1 MAYDG
6 TLKFDTK
13 VDSSGF
19 KSGVDKITSIAKTGL
34 KSAVGA
40 ISAVSA
46 ALTAAGGYA
55 IKVGSDFEAGMS
67 EVSAI
72 SGATSEDLE
81 ALTAKA
87 KEMGAIT
94 KFSATESA
102 EAFKY
107 MAMAGWKTE
116 DMLGGIEGIMNLAA
130 ASGEDLA
137 TVSDI
142 CTDALTAFGL
152 QAGDSAHFAD
162 VLAKAASNSN
172 TNVGMMGYTF
182 KYVAPIAGAMKYSI
196 EDTAVAIGLMANA
209 GIKGEQ
215 AGTSL
220 RAMLTRLVKPTD
232 ESAAAMEKLGI
243 TATNSDGSMKP
254 LSETI
259 GDLRTAFAGLTDS
272 EKAEYAANIAGQEAM
287 SGLLAI
293 VNASDDDFNKLTEAI
308 NHSDGAAKQAAETMQ
323 DNLKGAME
331 ELGGSAET
339 LGLEIYEQIQIPL
352 KNAAQ
357 QGTEYINQ
365 ITEAFRSGG
374 LKEAVSE
381 AGDIFAEL
389 AVKAAE
395 QAPQMINAAVSF
407 IKSFINGIKDHSAEL
422 LQAAQEIVW
431 ALVDGLVRLLPREVQ
446 KPVKETVNILKQ
458 SFQDGGLKQAINTVG
473 TILKKLG
480 KIVSD
485 LAKTVLPLLAK
496 AVDFVGKHLKTLVP
510 LATAAVAAWK
520 AWKIVQ
526 QVSTWMKGLQKAVEM
541 ANAAEKVKIVTTTAA
556 AAAETKAAAATG
568 ASTAA
573 LTLKQLAVGVLTGK
587 IGLAT
592 AAQWLWNTAM
602 NANPIGLV
610 ITAIGIFITTLGL
623 LYTAISDQQT
633 AEERLNEANENLGK
647 SFEGAAEAFDNF
659 DEGLQNAESNLS
671 AFNDTMFASS
681 EEQQELQKN
690 MEEVQAGITEICK
703 TAVENRGSLTDEE
716 IEKLENYFERLNE
729 LTQQELDMQQQKA
742 ESIKQIAVD
751 EANTYEGSLEDY
763 QALSQKWIKTAQE
776 QYDAQ
781 VQLAEQNEI
790 EQLALLNKSYDD
802 QNKAHDDYYFEQV
815 NRFKNQKEQAISEA
829 KEQFDEVNTA
839 YKDGYFER
847 AEILQDWLEK
857 NNELSEQERQETE
870 YHNQL
875 MDELEQKEA
884 ENLYN
889 HQTKRMAYTNKY
901 TKQMEEEN
909 ERHTSKLAD
918 IREAYNSG
926 FNEDAQEELGTWSA
940 YVTQVT
946 KKGGELTEEEQALV
960 NDLLD
965 IMDDLPP
972 ESQGIVESMMAGMAI
987 GVRKKSDSVVAELES
1002 AMGRAIGAMNKKL
1015 GINSPSKVTRRMFR
1029 YVMEG
1034 AELGVEDEEPA
1045 LEKKASG
1052 AARSFLDSF
1061 RDAKIDASALV
1072 QRMKSAVAAQNIS
1085 LSAPAVSS
1093 ASFAAVHS
1101 ASGNSAGNE
1110 PATGQYVART
1120 EVIIDGR
1127 EVARATAPFMGSQL
1141 AWEG

>member
-1 MAYDG
+1 M
-6 TLKFDTK
+6 
-13 VDSSGF
+13 DSSGF
-19 KSGVDKITSIAKTGL
+19 KSGVDKITSIAKTSL
-34 KSAVGA
+34 KAAVGA
-40 ISAVSA
+40 IGAVST
-46 ALTAAGGYA
+46 ALTVAGGYA
-55 IKVGSDFEAGMS
+55 IKIGSDFEAGMS
-67 EVSAI
+67 EVAAI
-72 SGATSEDLE
+72 SGATGEDLE

-152 QAGDSAHFAD
+152 QASDSSHFAD

-172 TNVGMMGYTF
+172 TNVGMMGATF
-182 KYVAPIAGAMKYSI
+182 KYVAPIAGSMKYRI

-220 RAMLTRLVKPTD
+220 RAMLTRLVDPPKD
-232 ESAAAMEKLGI
+232 AAAALEALNI
-243 TATNSDGSMKP
+243 SATNADGTMRP
-254 LSETI
+254 LNDVLV
-259 GDLRTAFAGLTDS
+259 DLREGFAGLDDS
-272 EKAEYAANIAGQEAM
+272 QKASYASSIAGTEAM

-293 VNASDDDFNKLTEAI
+293 VNASDDDFNQLTEAI

-323 DNLKGAME
+323 DNFKGAME
-331 ELGGSAET
+331 ELGGSVET
-339 LGLEIYEQIQIPL
+339 LGLEIYEQIQAPL

-407 IKSFINGIKDHSAEL
+407 IKSFINGIKEHSAEL
-422 LQAAQEIVW
+422 LQAAQKIVW
-431 ALVDGLVRLLPREVQ
+431 ALVDGLVKLLPKEVQ

-473 TILKKLG
+473 TILENLG
-480 KIVSD
+480 KIVSN
-485 LAKTVLPLLAK
+485 LAKTILPLLAK
-496 AVDFVGKHLKTLVP
+496 AVDFVGKNLKIIIPLV
-510 LATAAVAAWK
+510 TAAVTAWK
-520 AWKIVQ
+520 TWKIIQ
-526 QVSTWMKGLQKAVEM
+526 QVSTWMKSVAQTITA
-541 ANAAEKVKIVTTTAA
+541 TTAA
-556 AAAETKAAAATG
+556 TAASTAATTAEAAATTAATG
-568 ASTAA
+568 AI
-573 LTLKQLAVGVLTGK
+573 TLKEIAV
-587 IGLAT
+587 GLAT
-592 AAQWLWNTAM
+592 KAQLLWNSAM
-602 NANPIGLV
+602 NSNPIGLV
-610 ITAIGIFITTLGL
+610 VTAIGFLVGALGTL
-623 LYTAISDQQT
+623 YAATEDQQT
-633 AEERLNEANENLGK
+633 AEERLNEANENLGE
-647 SFEGAAEAFDNF
+647 SFEGAAESFDNF
-659 DEGLQNAESNLS
+659 EEGLQNAESNLS

-729 LTQQELDMQQQKA
+729 LTQQELDIQQQKA

-763 QALSQKWIKTAQE
+763 QELSQKWIKTAQE

-781 VQLAEQNEI
+781 VQLAEENEI

-815 NRFKNQKEQAISEA
+815 NRFKNQKEQAVSEA
-829 KEQFDEVNTA
+829 KEQFEAVNAA

-847 AEILQDWLEK
+847 AEILQGWLEK

-889 HQTKRMAYTNKY
+889 HQAKRMAYTNKY

-926 FNEDAQEELGTWSA
+926 FNEDVQEELGTWAA

-946 KKGGELTEEEQALV
+946 KNGGELTEEEQALV
-960 NDLLD
+960 NGLID

-972 ESQGIVESMMAGMAI
+972 ESRSIVENMMAGMAI
-987 GVRKKSDSVVAELES
+987 GVKEKSNSVISELKS
-1002 AMGRAIGAMNKKL
+1002 AMGRAISAANKEL
-1015 GINSPSKVTRRMFR
+1015 GINSPSKVTRRMFH

-1034 AELGVEDEEPA
+1034 AELGVEDKEPA
-1045 LEKKASG
+1045 LEKQATG
-1052 AARSFLDSF
+1052 AAQSFLDSF
-1061 RDAKIDASALV
+1061 SNAKIDASALV
-1072 QRMKSAVAAQNIS
+1072 QRMKSAIDAQNIS
-1085 LSAPAVSS
+1085 LSTPAVSS
-1093 ASFAAVHS
+1093 ASFAAVRLS
-1101 ASGNSAGNE
+1101 SGSFAENE
-1110 PATGQYVART
+1110 PVPGQYVART

-1127 EVARATAPFMGSQL
+1127 EVARATAPFLGSQL

>member
-19 KSGVDKITSIAKTGL
+19 KSGVDKITSIAKTSL
-34 KSAVGA
+34 KAAVGA
-40 ISAVSA
+40 IGAVST
-46 ALTAAGGYA
+46 ALTVAGGYA
-55 IKVGSDFEAGMS
+55 IKIGSDFEAGMS
-67 EVSAI
+67 EVAAI
-72 SGATSEDLE
+72 SGATGEDLE

-152 QAGDSAHFAD
+152 QASDSSHFAD

-172 TNVGMMGYTF
+172 TNVGMMGATF
-182 KYVAPIAGAMKYSI
+182 KYVAPIAGSMKYRI

-220 RAMLTRLVKPTD
+220 RAMLTRLVDPPKD
-232 ESAAAMEKLGI
+232 AAAALEALNI
-243 TATNSDGSMKP
+243 SATNADGTMRP
-254 LSETI
+254 LNDVLV
-259 GDLRTAFAGLTDS
+259 DLREGFAGLDDS
-272 EKAEYAANIAGQEAM
+272 QKASYASSIAGTEAM

-293 VNASDDDFNKLTEAI
+293 VNASDDDFNQLTEAI

-323 DNLKGAME
+323 DNFKGAME
-331 ELGGSAET
+331 ELGGSVET
-339 LGLEIYEQIQIPL
+339 LGLEIYEQIQAPL

-374 LKEAVSE
+374 LKEDVSE

-407 IKSFINGIKDHSAEL
+407 IKSFINGIKEHSAEL
-422 LQAAQEIVW
+422 LQAAQKIVW
-431 ALVDGLVRLLPREVQ
+431 ALVDGLVKLLPKEVQ

-473 TILKKLG
+473 TILENLG
-480 KIVSD
+480 KIVSN
-485 LAKTVLPLLAK
+485 LAKTILPLLAK
-496 AVDFVGKHLKTLVP
+496 AVDFVGKNLKIIIPLV
-510 LATAAVAAWK
+510 TAAVTAWK
-520 AWKIVQ
+520 TWKIIQ
-526 QVSTWMKGLQKAVEM
+526 QVSTWMKSVAQTITA
-541 ANAAEKVKIVTTTAA
+541 TTAA
-556 AAAETKAAAATG
+556 TAASTAATTAEAAATTAATG
-568 ASTAA
+568 AI
-573 LTLKQLAVGVLTGK
+573 TLKEIAV
-587 IGLAT
+587 GLAT
-592 AAQWLWNTAM
+592 KAQLLWNSAM
-602 NANPIGLV
+602 NSNPIGLV
-610 ITAIGIFITTLGL
+610 VTAIGFLVGALGTL
-623 LYTAISDQQT
+623 YAATEDQQT
-633 AEERLNEANENLGK
+633 AEERLNEANENLGE
-647 SFEGAAEAFDNF
+647 SFEGAAESFDNF
-659 DEGLQNAESNLS
+659 EEGLQNAESNLS

-729 LTQQELDMQQQKA
+729 LTQQELDIQQQKA

-763 QALSQKWIKTAQE
+763 QELSQKWIKTAQE

-781 VQLAEQNEI
+781 VQLAEENEI

-815 NRFKNQKEQAISEA
+815 NRFKNQKEQAVSEA
-829 KEQFDEVNTA
+829 KEQFEAVNAA

-847 AEILQDWLEK
+847 AEILQGWLEK

-889 HQTKRMAYTNKY
+889 HQAKRMAYTNKY

-926 FNEDAQEELGTWSA
+926 FNEDVQEELGTWAA

-946 KKGGELTEEEQALV
+946 KNGGELTEEEQALV
-960 NDLLD
+960 NGLID

-972 ESQGIVESMMAGMAI
+972 ESRSIVENMMAGMAI
-987 GVRKKSDSVVAELES
+987 GVKEKSNSVISELKS
-1002 AMGRAIGAMNKKL
+1002 AMGRAISAANKEL
-1015 GINSPSKVTRRMFR
+1015 GINSPSKVTRRMFH

-1034 AELGVEDEEPA
+1034 AELGVEDKEPA
-1045 LEKKASG
+1045 LEKQATG
-1052 AARSFLDSF
+1052 AAQSFLDSF
-1061 RDAKIDASALV
+1061 SNAKIDASALV
-1072 QRMKSAVAAQNIS
+1072 QRMKSAIDAQNIS
-1085 LSAPAVSS
+1085 LSTPAVSS
-1093 ASFAAVHS
+1093 ASFAAVRLS
-1101 ASGNSAGNE
+1101 SGSFAENE
-1110 PATGQYVART
+1110 PVPGQYVART

-1127 EVARATAPFMGSQL
+1127 EVARATAPFLGSQL

>member
-19 KSGVDKITSIAKTGL
+19 KSGVDKITSIAKTSL
-34 KSAVGA
+34 KAAVGA
-40 ISAVSA
+40 IGAVST
-46 ALTAAGGYA
+46 ALTVAGGYA
-55 IKVGSDFEAGMS
+55 IKIGSDFEAGMS
-67 EVSAI
+67 EVAAI
-72 SGATSEDLE
+72 SGATGEDLE

-152 QAGDSAHFAD
+152 QASDSSHFAD

-172 TNVGMMGYTF
+172 TNVGMMGATF
-182 KYVAPIAGAMKYSI
+182 KYVAPIAGSMKYRI

-220 RAMLTRLVKPTD
+220 RAMLTRLVDPPKD
-232 ESAAAMEKLGI
+232 AAAALEALNI
-243 TATNSDGSMKP
+243 SATNADGTMRP
-254 LSETI
+254 LNDVLV
-259 GDLRTAFAGLTDS
+259 DLREGFAGLDDS
-272 EKAEYAANIAGQEAM
+272 QKASYASSIAGTEAM

-293 VNASDDDFNKLTEAI
+293 VNASDDDFNQLTEAI

-323 DNLKGAME
+323 DNFKGAVE
-331 ELGGSAET
+331 ELGGSVET
-339 LGLEIYEQIQIPL
+339 LGLEIYEQIQAPL

-407 IKSFINGIKDHSAEL
+407 IKSFINGIKEHSAEL
-422 LQAAQEIVW
+422 LQAAQKIVW
-431 ALVDGLVRLLPREVQ
+431 ALVDGLVKLLPKEVQ

-473 TILKKLG
+473 TILENLG
-480 KIVSD
+480 KIVSN
-485 LAKTVLPLLAK
+485 LAKTILPLLAK
-496 AVDFVGKHLKTLVP
+496 AVDFVGKNLKIIIPLV
-510 LATAAVAAWK
+510 TAAVTAWK
-520 AWKIVQ
+520 TWKIVQ
-526 QVSTWMKGLQKAVEM
+526 QVSTWMKSVAQAIT
-541 ANAAEKVKIVTTTAA
+541 ATTAA
-556 AAAETKAAAATG
+556 TAASTAATTAEAAATTAATG
-568 ASTAA
+568 AI
-573 LTLKQLAVGVLTGK
+573 TLKEIAV
-587 IGLAT
+587 GLAT
-592 AAQWLWNTAM
+592 KAQLLWNSAM
-602 NANPIGLV
+602 NSNPIGLV
-610 ITAIGIFITTLGL
+610 VTAIGFLVGALGTL
-623 LYTAISDQQT
+623 YAATEDQQT
-633 AEERLNEANENLGK
+633 AEERLNEANENLGE
-647 SFEGAAEAFDNF
+647 SFEGAAESFDNF
-659 DEGLQNAESNLS
+659 EEGLQNAESNLS

-729 LTQQELDMQQQKA
+729 LTQQELDIQQQKA

-763 QALSQKWIKTAQE
+763 QELSQKWIKTAQE

-781 VQLAEQNEI
+781 VQLAEENEI

-815 NRFKNQKEQAISEA
+815 NRFKNQKEQAVSEA
-829 KEQFDEVNTA
+829 KEQFEAVNAA

-847 AEILQDWLEK
+847 AEILQGWLEK
-857 NNELSEQERQETE
+857 VKGFSSI
-870 YHNQL
+870 
-875 MDELEQKEA
+875 
-884 ENLYN
+884 
-889 HQTKRMAYTNKY
+889 
-901 TKQMEEEN
+901 EEETQKNHNDRLASLVKEKAEKIAETFEDENTSLTKNLGKRQQISQEYEEKIRKEN
-909 ERHTSKLAD
+909 EDHTNALAD

-926 FNEDAQEELGTWSA
+926 FNEDVQEELGTWAA

-960 NDLLD
+960 NDLID

-972 ESQGIVESMMAGMAI
+972 ESRSIVENMMAGMAI
-987 GVRKKSDSVVAELES
+987 GVKEKSNSVISELKS
-1002 AMGRAIGAMNKKL
+1002 AMGRAISAANKEL
-1015 GINSPSKVTRRMFR
+1015 GINSPSKVTRRMFH

-1034 AELGVEDEEPA
+1034 AELGVEDKEPA
-1045 LEKKASG
+1045 LEKQATG
-1052 AARSFLDSF
+1052 AAQSFLDSF
-1061 RDAKIDASALV
+1061 NNAKIDASALV
-1072 QRMKSAVAAQNIS
+1072 QRMKSAIDAQNIS

-1093 ASFAAVHS
+1093 ASFAAVRLS
-1101 ASGNSAGNE
+1101 SGSFAENE
-1110 PATGQYVART
+1110 PVPGQYVART

-1127 EVARATAPFMGSQL
+1127 EVARATAPFLGSQL

>member
-19 KSGVDKITSIAKTGL
+19 KSGVDKITSIAKTSL
-34 KSAVGA
+34 KAAVGA
-40 ISAVSA
+40 IGAVST
-46 ALTAAGGYA
+46 ALTVAGGYA
-55 IKVGSDFEAGMS
+55 IKIGSDFEAGMS
-67 EVSAI
+67 EVAAI
-72 SGATSEDLE
+72 SGATGEDLE

-152 QAGDSAHFAD
+152 QASDSSHFAD

-172 TNVGMMGYTF
+172 TNVGMMGATF
-182 KYVAPIAGAMKYSI
+182 KYVAPIAGSMKYRI

-220 RAMLTRLVKPTD
+220 RAMLTRLVDPPKD
-232 ESAAAMEKLGI
+232 AAAALEALNI
-243 TATNSDGSMKP
+243 SATNADGTMRP
-254 LSETI
+254 LNDVLV
-259 GDLRTAFAGLTDS
+259 DLREGFAGLDDS
-272 EKAEYAANIAGQEAM
+272 QKASYASSIAGTEAM

-293 VNASDDDFNKLTEAI
+293 VNASDDDFNQLTEAI

-323 DNLKGAME
+323 DNFKGAME
-331 ELGGSAET
+331 ELGGSVET
-339 LGLEIYEQIQIPL
+339 LGLEIYEQIQAPL

-407 IKSFINGIKDHSAEL
+407 IKSFINGIKEHSAEL
-422 LQAAQEIVW
+422 LQAAQKIVW
-431 ALVDGLVRLLPREVQ
+431 ALVDGLVKLLPKEVQ

-473 TILKKLG
+473 TILENLG
-480 KIVSD
+480 KIVSN
-485 LAKTVLPLLAK
+485 LAKTILPLLAK
-496 AVDFVGKHLKTLVP
+496 AVDFVGKNLKIIIPLV
-510 LATAAVAAWK
+510 TAAVTAWK
-520 AWKIVQ
+520 TWKIIQ
-526 QVSTWMKGLQKAVEM
+526 QVSTWMKSVAQTITA
-541 ANAAEKVKIVTTTAA
+541 TTAA
-556 AAAETKAAAATG
+556 TAASTAATTAEAAATTAATG
-568 ASTAA
+568 AI
-573 LTLKQLAVGVLTGK
+573 TLKEIAV
-587 IGLAT
+587 GLAT
-592 AAQWLWNTAM
+592 KAQLLWNSAM
-602 NANPIGLV
+602 NSNPIGLV
-610 ITAIGIFITTLGL
+610 VTAIGFLVGALGTL
-623 LYTAISDQQT
+623 YAATEDQQT
-633 AEERLNEANENLGK
+633 AEERLNEANENLGE
-647 SFEGAAEAFDNF
+647 SFEGAAESFDNF
-659 DEGLQNAESNLS
+659 EEGLQNAESNLS

-729 LTQQELDMQQQKA
+729 LTQQELDIQQQKA

-763 QALSQKWIKTAQE
+763 QELSQKWIKTAQE

-781 VQLAEQNEI
+781 VQLAEENEI

-815 NRFKNQKEQAISEA
+815 NRFKNQKEQAVSEA
-829 KEQFDEVNTA
+829 KEQFEAVNAA

-847 AEILQDWLEK
+847 AEILQGWLEK

-889 HQTKRMAYTNKY
+889 HQAKRMAYTNKY

-926 FNEDAQEELGTWSA
+926 FNEDVQEELGTWAA

-946 KKGGELTEEEQALV
+946 KNGGELTEEEQALV
-960 NDLLD
+960 NGLID

-972 ESQGIVESMMAGMAI
+972 ESRSIVENMMAGMAI
-987 GVRKKSDSVVAELES
+987 GVKEKSNSVISELKS
-1002 AMGRAIGAMNKKL
+1002 AMGRAISAANKEL
-1015 GINSPSKVTRRMFR
+1015 GINSPSKVTRRMFH

-1034 AELGVEDEEPA
+1034 AELGVEDKEPA
-1045 LEKKASG
+1045 LEKQATG
-1052 AARSFLDSF
+1052 AAQSFLDSF
-1061 RDAKIDASALV
+1061 SNAKIDASALV
-1072 QRMKSAVAAQNIS
+1072 QRMKSAIDAQNIS
-1085 LSAPAVSS
+1085 LSTPAVSS
-1093 ASFAAVHS
+1093 ASFAAVRLS
-1101 ASGNSAGNE
+1101 SGSFAENE
-1110 PATGQYVART
+1110 PVPGQYVART

-1127 EVARATAPFMGSQL
+1127 EVARATAPFLGSQL

>member
-13 VDSSGF
+13 IDSSGF
-19 KSGVDKITSIAKTGL
+19 KSGVQKITSIAKTGL
-34 KSAVGA
+34 KAATGA
-40 ISAVSA
+40 IGAVST

-55 IKVGSDFEAGMS
+55 IKIGSDFEAGMS
-67 EVSAI
+67 EVAAI
-72 SGATSEDLE
+72 SGATSDDLE
-81 ALTAKA
+81 ILTAKA
-87 KEMGAIT
+87 KEMGEIT

-116 DMLGGIEGIMNLAA
+116 DMIGGIDGIMNLAA

-152 QAGDSAHFAD
+152 EASDSAHFAD

-172 TNVGMMGYTF
+172 TNVSMMGATF
-182 KYVAPIAGAMKYSI
+182 KYVAPIAGSMKYSI

-220 RAMLTRLVKPTD
+220 RAMLTRLVDPPKD
-232 ESAAAMEKLGI
+232 AAAALEALNI
-243 TATNSDGSMKP
+243 SATNADGTMRP
-254 LSETI
+254 LNDI
-259 GDLRTAFAGLTDS
+259 LADLRKGFAGLDDS
-272 EKAEYAANIAGQEAM
+272 QKASYASSIAGTEAM

-293 VNASDDDFNKLTEAI
+293 VNASDEDFNKLTEAI
-308 NHSDGAAKQAAETMQ
+308 NNSDGAAKQAAETMQ
-323 DNLKGAME
+323 DNFKGAME

-339 LGLEIYEQIQIPL
+339 LGLEIYEQIQTPL

-395 QAPQMINAAVSF
+395 QAPQMINAAISF

-431 ALVDGLVRLLPREVQ
+431 ALVDGLVKLLPKEIQ

-458 SFQDGGLKQAINTVG
+458 SFQDGGLKQAINTIG
-473 TILKKLG
+473 TILKNLG

-485 LAKTVLPLLAK
+485 IAKTVLPLFAK
-496 AVDFVGKHLKTLVP
+496 AIDFVGKNLKIIIP
-510 LATAAVAAWK
+510 LITAAVTAWK
-520 AWKIVQ
+520 TWKIVQ
-526 QVSTWMKGLQKAVEM
+526 QVSGWMKSVAQTITA
-541 ANAAEKVKIVTTTAA
+541 TTAA
-556 AAAETKAAAATG
+556 TVASTAAATAETAATTAATG
-568 ASTAA
+568 AI
-573 LTLKQLAVGVLTGK
+573 TLKEIAV
-587 IGLAT
+587 GLAT
-592 AAQWLWNTAM
+592 KAQLLWNAAM
-602 NANPIGLV
+602 NSNPIGLV
-610 ITAIGIFITTLGL
+610 VTAIGFLVGALGTL
-623 LYTAISDQQT
+623 YAATEDQQT
-633 AEERLNEANENLGK
+633 AEERLSEANENLGE
-647 SFEGAAEAFDNF
+647 SFEGASEAFDNF
-659 DEGLQNAESNLS
+659 EEGLQNAESNLS

-703 TAVENRGSLTDEE
+703 TAVENRGNLTDQE

-729 LTQQELDMQQQKA
+729 LTQQELDIQQQKA

-763 QALSQKWIKTAQE
+763 QELSQKWIKTAQE

-781 VQLAEQNEI
+781 VQLAEQSEI

-802 QNKAHDDYYFEQV
+802 QNKAHDDYYNAQV
-815 NRFKNQKEQAISEA
+815 EKYKLQKEEAVRKA
-829 KEQFDEVNTA
+829 KEQFDAVNTA
-839 YKDGYFER
+839 YKDGYLKR
-847 AEILQDWLEK
+847 AETLQEWIEK
-857 NNELSEQERQETE
+857 NDELSKQEQEETE
-870 YHNQL
+870 RHNQL
-875 MDELEQKEA
+875 MDELEKKHSEV
-884 ENLYN
+884 LYN
-889 HQTKRMAYTNKY
+889 HQVNRAAYTDKY
-901 TKQMEEEN
+901 AKQMEEEN
-909 ERHTSKLAD
+909 KRHASKLAD

-926 FNEDAQEELGTWSA
+926 FNEDVQEELGTWAA
-940 YVTQVT
+940 YVSQVK
-946 KKGGELTEEEQALV
+946 KKGGQLTKEEEKMV
-960 NDLLD
+960 EDLLD

-972 ESQGIVESMMAGMAI
+972 ESKDVINNMMDGMSAGIREKAI
-987 GVRKKSDSVVAELES
+987 EVGTAAADAAKNIINAMNGELE
-1002 AMGRAIGAMNKKL
+1002 
-1015 GINSPSKVTRRMFR
+1015 INSPSKVTRRMFHH
-1029 YVMEG
+1029 VMDG
-1034 AELGVEDEEPA
+1034 AVFGVKDKESD
-1045 LEKKASG
+1045 LERQGVG
-1052 AARSFLDSF
+1052 AAQGFLDSF
-1061 RDAKIDASALV
+1061 KNAKFDVSALI
-1072 QRMKSAVAAQNIS
+1072 QRMKAAVAAQNIS

-1101 ASGNSAGNE
+1101 FSVNSDGKE
-1110 PATGQYVART
+1110 PAPGQYVAKT
-1120 EVIIDGR
+1120 EVILDGR
-1127 EVARATAPFMGSQL
+1127 EIARATAPFMGSQL

>member
-34 KSAVGA
+34 KAAVGA
-40 ISAVSA
+40 IGAVST
-46 ALTAAGGYA
+46 ALTVAGGYA
-55 IKVGSDFEAGMS
+55 IKIGSDFEAGMS
-67 EVSAI
+67 EVAAI
-72 SGATSEDLE
+72 SGATGEDLE
-81 ALTAKA
+81 ALTTKA

-152 QAGDSAHFAD
+152 QASDSSHFAD

-172 TNVGMMGYTF
+172 TNVGMMGATF
-182 KYVAPIAGAMKYSI
+182 KYVAPIAGSMKYRI

-220 RAMLTRLVKPTD
+220 RAMLTRLVDPPKD
-232 ESAAAMEKLGI
+232 AAAALEALNI
-243 TATNSDGSMKP
+243 SATNADGTMRP
-254 LSETI
+254 LNDVLV
-259 GDLRTAFAGLTDS
+259 DLREGFAGLDDS
-272 EKAEYAANIAGQEAM
+272 QKASYASSIAGTEAM

-293 VNASDDDFNKLTEAI
+293 VNASDDDFNQLTEAI

-323 DNLKGAME
+323 DNFKGAME
-331 ELGGSAET
+331 ELGGSVET
-339 LGLEIYEQIQIPL
+339 LGLEIYEQIQVPL

-395 QAPQMINAAVSF
+395 QAPQMINAAISF

-431 ALVDGLVRLLPREVQ
+431 ALVDGLVKLLPKEIQ

-458 SFQDGGLKQAINTVG
+458 SFQDGGLKQAINTIG
-473 TILKKLG
+473 TILKNLG

-485 LAKTVLPLLAK
+485 IAKTVLPLFAK
-496 AVDFVGKHLKTLVP
+496 AIDFVGKNLKIIIP
-510 LATAAVAAWK
+510 LITAAVTAWK
-520 AWKIVQ
+520 TWKIVQ
-526 QVSTWMKGLQKAVEM
+526 QVSGWMKSVAQTITA
-541 ANAAEKVKIVTTTAA
+541 TTAA
-556 AAAETKAAAATG
+556 TVASTAAATAETAATTAATG
-568 ASTAA
+568 AI
-573 LTLKQLAVGVLTGK
+573 TLKEIAV
-587 IGLAT
+587 GLAT
-592 AAQWLWNTAM
+592 KAQLLWNAAM
-602 NANPIGLV
+602 NSNPIGLV
-610 ITAIGIFITTLGL
+610 VTAIGFLVGALGTL
-623 LYTAISDQQT
+623 YAATEDQQT
-633 AEERLNEANENLGK
+633 AEERLNEANENLGE
-647 SFEGAAEAFDNF
+647 SFEGAAESFDNF
-659 DEGLQNAESNLS
+659 EEGLQNAESNLS

-729 LTQQELDMQQQKA
+729 LTQQELDIQQQKA

-763 QALSQKWIKTAQE
+763 QELSQKWIKTAQE

-815 NRFKNQKEQAISEA
+815 NRFKNQKEQAVSEA
-829 KEQFDEVNTA
+829 KEQFEAVNAA

-870 YHNQL
+870 HHNQL

-889 HQTKRMAYTNKY
+889 HQAKRMAYTNKY

-926 FNEDAQEELGTWSA
+926 FNEDVQEELGTWAA
-940 YVTQVT
+940 YVAQVT
-946 KKGGELTEEEQALV
+946 KNGGELTEEEQALV
-960 NDLLD
+960 NDLID

-972 ESQGIVESMMAGMAI
+972 ESRSVIENMMDGMSA
-987 GVRKKSDSVVAELES
+987 GVREKSVALIAES
-1002 AMGRAIGAMNKKL
+1002 AAAMDKVIGAMNNKL
-1015 GINSPSKVTRRMFR
+1015 EIHSPSKVTRRMFH

-1045 LEKKASG
+1045 LEKRASG
-1052 AARSFLDSF
+1052 AAQSFLDSF
-1061 RDAKIDASALV
+1061 RNAKIDASALV
-1072 QRMKSAVAAQNIS
+1072 QRMKSAIAAQNIS

-1093 ASFAAVHS
+1093 ASFAAVRS
-1101 ASGNSAGNE
+1101 AFGSFAENE
-1110 PATGQYVART
+1110 PVPGQYVART

-1127 EVARATAPFMGSQL
+1127 EVARATAPFLGSQL

>member
-19 KSGVDKITSIAKTGL
+19 KSGVDKITSIAKTSL
-34 KSAVGA
+34 KAAVGA
-40 ISAVSA
+40 IGAVST
-46 ALTAAGGYA
+46 ALTVAGGYA
-55 IKVGSDFEAGMS
+55 IKIGSDFEAGMS
-67 EVSAI
+67 EVAAI
-72 SGATSEDLE
+72 SGATGEDLE

-152 QAGDSAHFAD
+152 QASDSSHFAD

-172 TNVGMMGYTF
+172 TNVGMMGATF
-182 KYVAPIAGAMKYSI
+182 KYVAPIAGSMKYRI

-220 RAMLTRLVKPTD
+220 RAMLTRLVDPPKD
-232 ESAAAMEKLGI
+232 AAAALEALNI
-243 TATNSDGSMKP
+243 SATNADGTMRP
-254 LSETI
+254 LNDVLV
-259 GDLRTAFAGLTDS
+259 DLREGFAGLDDS
-272 EKAEYAANIAGQEAM
+272 QKASYASSIAGTEAM

-293 VNASDDDFNKLTEAI
+293 VNASDDDFNQLTEAI

-323 DNLKGAME
+323 DNFKGAME
-331 ELGGSAET
+331 ELGGSVET
-339 LGLEIYEQIQIPL
+339 LGLEIYEQIQAPL

-395 QAPQMINAAVSF
+395 QAPQMIKAAVSF
-407 IKSFINGIKDHSAEL
+407 IKSFINGIKEHSAEL
-422 LQAAQEIVW
+422 LQAAQKIVW
-431 ALVDGLVRLLPREVQ
+431 ALVDGLVKLLPKEVQ

-473 TILKKLG
+473 TILENLG
-480 KIVSD
+480 KIVSN
-485 LAKTVLPLLAK
+485 LAKTILPLLAK
-496 AVDFVGKHLKTLVP
+496 AVDFVGKNLKIIIPLV
-510 LATAAVAAWK
+510 TAAVTAWK
-520 AWKIVQ
+520 TWKIIQ
-526 QVSTWMKGLQKAVEM
+526 QVSTWMKSVAQTITA
-541 ANAAEKVKIVTTTAA
+541 TTAA
-556 AAAETKAAAATG
+556 TAASTAATTAEAAATTAATG
-568 ASTAA
+568 AI
-573 LTLKQLAVGVLTGK
+573 TLKEIAV
-587 IGLAT
+587 GLAT
-592 AAQWLWNTAM
+592 KAQLLWNSAM
-602 NANPIGLV
+602 NSNPIGLV
-610 ITAIGIFITTLGL
+610 VTAIGFLVGALGTL
-623 LYTAISDQQT
+623 YAATEDQQT
-633 AEERLNEANENLGK
+633 AEERLNEANENLGE
-647 SFEGAAEAFDNF
+647 SFEGAAESFDNF
-659 DEGLQNAESNLS
+659 EEGLQNAESNLS

-729 LTQQELDMQQQKA
+729 LTQQELDIQQQKA

-763 QALSQKWIKTAQE
+763 QELSQKWIKTAQE

-781 VQLAEQNEI
+781 VQLAEENEI

-815 NRFKNQKEQAISEA
+815 NRFKNQKEQAVSEA
-829 KEQFDEVNTA
+829 KEQFEAVNAA

-847 AEILQDWLEK
+847 AEILQGWLEK

-889 HQTKRMAYTNKY
+889 HQAKRMAYTNKY

-926 FNEDAQEELGTWSA
+926 FNEDVQEELGTWAA

-946 KKGGELTEEEQALV
+946 KNGGELTEEEQALV
-960 NDLLD
+960 NGLID

-972 ESQGIVESMMAGMAI
+972 ESRSIVENMMAGMAI
-987 GVRKKSDSVVAELES
+987 GVKEKSNSVISELKS
-1002 AMGRAIGAMNKKL
+1002 AMGRAISAANKEL
-1015 GINSPSKVTRRMFR
+1015 GINSPSKVTRRMFH

-1034 AELGVEDEEPA
+1034 AELGVEDKEPA
-1045 LEKKASG
+1045 LEKQATG
-1052 AARSFLDSF
+1052 AAQSFLDSF
-1061 RDAKIDASALV
+1061 SNAKIDASALV
-1072 QRMKSAVAAQNIS
+1072 QRMKSAIDAQNIS
-1085 LSAPAVSS
+1085 LSTPAVSS
-1093 ASFAAVHS
+1093 ASFAAVRLS
-1101 ASGNSAGNE
+1101 SGSFAENE
-1110 PATGQYVART
+1110 PVPGQYVART

-1127 EVARATAPFMGSQL
+1127 EVARATAPFLGSQL